1 MKSHLNTSSILFLDS
16 TDKGNKGRQHKQMT
30 RIIKFL
36 SKNKD
41 AVTIPELAY
50 VVNISVPTATNYIEE
65 LLHSRWVIEGGFKE
79 TGSGRKP
86 VLYSLNKD
94 KLYTVGLRVDL
105 SRLQLV
111 ISRIDFSLVYEVNE
125 DNFIIENT
133 QSCLEYVVRFVERA
147 IKDAGV
153 DHKKIAGVGVGI
165 TGRVNSKTGESFSY
179 FNFME
184 VSLKQYLKKALKLE
198 VLIGND
204 TYTAGYAELVQ
215 DKEKSKLNSLFVNV
229 SQGLGM
235 SMMFN
240 GKVISG
246 ESGFAGEFGHMQ
258 LGRKE
263 RLCVCGKRE
272 CLGTEVSGYGLLID
286 LIEAVKSDQSSIFF
300 EKSKIDEYNYRDVFK
315 AANQGD
321 VLSITLLQRI
331 GVLLGE
337 ALGNLIN
344 LLNPGVIIIGGEFVI
359 VKEIFIDA
367 VNIGLMKTALVNPL
381 KQCSIV
387 SSKLGKDAFAK
398 GAAAMVLKHH
408 DLI

>member
-1 MKSHLNTSSILFLDS
+1 MKSHVNTSSVLFLDPME
-16 TDKGNKGRQHKQMT
+16 TGNKGRRQKQLS

-36 SKNKD
+36 SKNKN

-50 VVNISVPTATNYIEE
+50 EVNISVPTSTNYIEE
-65 LLHSRWVIEGGFKE
+65 LLHSNWVIEGGFKE

-105 SRLQLV
+105 SKLQLV
-111 ISRIDFSLVYEVNE
+111 ISRIDFSLVYEVVE
-125 DNFIIENT
+125 DNFTVENT
-133 QSCLEYVVRFVERA
+133 QSCLEHVVHFVKGA
-147 IKDAGV
+147 IKEAGV
-153 DHKKIAGVGVGI
+153 NRSKIAGVGVGI

-184 VSLKQYLKKALKLE
+184 APLKQYLKDALQLE

-204 TYTAGYAELVQ
+204 TRTAGFSELVQ
-215 DKEKSKLNSLFVNV
+215 DKNSSKHNSLFVNV
-229 SQGLGM
+229 SQGLGL

-240 GKVISG
+240 GKVIFG
-246 ESGFAGEFGHMQ
+246 ESGFAGELGHMQ

-263 RLCVCGKRE
+263 RLCVCGKRG
-272 CLGTEVSGYGLLID
+272 CLGTEVSGHGLLID
-286 LIEAVKSDQSSIFF
+286 LIEAVESDQSSIFF
-300 EKSKIDEYNYRDVFK
+300 EKSKIDEYKYRDVFK
-315 AANQGD
+315 AANEGD

-337 ALGNLIN
+337 ALGNLVN

-367 VNIGLMKTALVNPL
+367 VNIGLKKTALVNPL

-387 SSKLGKDAFAK
+387 SSELGMNAFAK
-398 GAAAMVLKHH
+398 GAAVMVLKHH
-408 DLI
+408 DLV

>member
-1 MKSHLNTSSILFLDS
+1 MNRHLNTSSILLLDS
-16 TDKGNKGRQHKQMT
+16 TDTGNKGRQQKQLS

-41 AVTIPELAY
+41 AVTIPELANE
-50 VVNISVPTATNYIEE
+50 VNISVPTATNYIEE
-65 LLHSRWVIEGGFKE
+65 LLHSKWVMEGGFKE

-86 VLYSLNKD
+86 ILYSLNKD
-94 KLYTVGLRVDL
+94 KLYTVGLRIDL
-105 SRLQLV
+105 SKLQLV
-111 ISRIDFSLVYEVNE
+111 ISRIDFSLVYEVIE
-125 DNFIIENT
+125 DDFIVENT
-133 QSCLEYVVRFVERA
+133 PSCLEHVVQFVERT

-153 DHKKIAGVGVGI
+153 DRSKIAGIGIGI

-184 VSLKQYLKKALKLE
+184 VPLKQYLKDALKLE
-198 VLIGND
+198 VLVGND
-204 TYTAGYAELVQ
+204 TRTAGFSELAQ
-215 DKEKSKLNSLFVNV
+215 DKEKGKRNSLFVNV

-246 ESGFAGEFGHMQ
+246 ETGFAGEFGHMQ
-258 LGRKE
+258 FGRKE
-263 RLCVCGKRE
+263 RLCVCGKRG
-272 CLGTEVSGYGLLID
+272 CLGTEVSGYGLLQD
-286 LIEAVKSDQSSIFF
+286 LIEAIESKESSIFF
-300 EKSKIDEYNYRDVFK
+300 ENSKIEEYHYKDVFK

-344 LLNPGVIIIGGEFVI
+344 LLNPGVIVIGGEFLI

-367 VNIGLMKTALVNPL
+367 VNIGLKKTALVNPL
-381 KQCSIV
+381 KQCTIV
-387 SSKLGKDAFAK
+387 SSVLGTEAFAK

-408 DLI
+408 DLV